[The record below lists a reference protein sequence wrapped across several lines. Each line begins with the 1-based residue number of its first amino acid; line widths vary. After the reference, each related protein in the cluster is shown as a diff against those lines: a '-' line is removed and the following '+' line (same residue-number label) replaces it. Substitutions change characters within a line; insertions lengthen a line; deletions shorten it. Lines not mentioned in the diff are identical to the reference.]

1 MTQLLSTTTAVG
13 PGDGDLIS
21 AVRAGDVVAYGV
33 LFERHVEAARRLAA
47 HLAAPSETDDLVSD
61 AFARVLDVLQ
71 RGGGPDL
78 AFRAYLLT
86 SLRRLHIDRLRALN
100 RTRPVEDP
108 TAFDTGVPFE
118 DPAVAEFENTAAA
131 KAFASLPERWQM
143 VLWHTEVEQLRPQQ
157 IAPLLGVSAN
167 SVAALA
173 YRAREGLRQA
183 YVSMHANSC
192 PEQECT
198 RLRGTLGSF
207 VRRGTSPRDTSAA
220 EAHLARCPPCA
231 AVHAELLEVNS
242 HLGAWLAPALLGV
255 AGPGYLVIPGSLT
268 SLSAVGLALT
278 GRVKDAVAH
287 PAAAAGSALVAI
299 AAATSLGFALIGTP
313 FTGDVPN
320 ATTDGPFTSESGA
333 GSNGARTLAEPAD
346 AVDPEDAEVSEASEQ
361 DSPTDGDD
369 PARLTLDFQS
379 TSATD
384 AATPPTNTT
393 IGGQAFPNP
402 TQVIPDTGPAGPT
415 TATTTDAPDVPGTGS
430 SAAPEPVDI
439 SLRSSRGTSTL
450 TTQGVRLDVVGLPR
464 GRTATLVITEEVG
477 RGRQVVADERCEP
490 TSAGAKCS
498 VSSRPDSFQVTLS
511 RIECSTYFVQVLLDE
526 GTDPSPG
533 NNSTQVRLGD
543 PAIVC
548 LTTGLLDITLKG
560 ERRVSVRP

>member
-1 MTQLLSTTTAVG
+1 MTQLLSTPTAVG
-13 PGDGDLIS
+13 PGDADLIS

-100 RTRPVEDP
+100 RTRPVEDL

-157 IAPLLGVSAN
+157 IAPLLGISAN

-183 YVSMHANSC
+183 YLSMHANSC
-192 PEQECT
+192 PDPECT

-207 VRRGTSPRDTSAA
+207 VRRGTSRRDTAA
-220 EAHLARCPPCA
+220 AQAHLARCTPCA
-231 AVHAELLEVNS
+231 AIHAELLEVNS
-242 HLGAWLAPALLGV
+242 RLGAWLAPALLGV
-255 AGPGYLVIPGSLT
+255 AGHGYLVTPGSLT
-268 SLSAVGLALT
+268 GLSAAGLALT

-287 PAAAAGSALVAI
+287 PAAAAGSVLVA
-299 AAATSLGFALIGTP
+299 AAVAASLGFALIGTP
-313 FTGDVPN
+313 FTDDGSN
-320 ATTDGPFTSESGA
+320 ATTGGPSTSQSGA
-333 GSNGARTLAEPAD
+333 GSNGAQPLAEPTD
-346 AVDPEDAEVSEASEQ
+346 AVDPEDAAVSEASEQ
-361 DSPTDGDD
+361 DPATDVDD
-369 PARLTLDFQS
+369 PAGLTLDFRS
-379 TSATD
+379 PSAAD
-384 AATPPTNTT
+384 GAVSPTNTT
-393 IGGQAFPNP
+393 ISGPAFPNP
-402 TQVIPDTGPAGPT
+402 TQVIPDTGPAGP
-415 TATTTDAPDVPGTGS
+415 ADSTTTDAPGGPATGP

-439 SLRSSRGTSTL
+439 SLRASRGTSTL

-477 RGRQVVADERCEP
+477 RGRQVVSDGRCEP
-490 TSAGAKCS
+490 TSAGARCS
-498 VSSRPDSFQVTLS
+498 VSSQPDPFLVSLS

-533 NNSTQVRLGD
+533 NNSTRVRLGD
-543 PAIVC
+543 PAIAC
-548 LTTGLLDITLKG
+548 LTTGLLDVTLKG

>member
-13 PGDGDLIS
+13 PGDADLIS

-33 LFERHVEAARRLAA
+33 LFERHVGAARRLAA

-61 AFARVLDVLQ
+61 AFAKVLDVLQ

-100 RTRPVEDP
+100 RTRPVEDL

-131 KAFASLPERWQM
+131 EAFASLPERWQM

-192 PEQECT
+192 SDQECT
-198 RLRGTLGSF
+198 RVRRTLGSF
-207 VRRGTSPRDTSAA
+207 IRRGTSRRDTAVA

-231 AVHAELLEVNS
+231 AIHAELLEVNS
-242 HLGAWLAPALLGV
+242 RLGAWLAPALLGV
-255 AGPGYLVIPGSLT
+255 AGHGYLVTPGSLT
-268 SLSAVGLALT
+268 GLSVAGLALT
-278 GRVKDAVAH
+278 GRVKDAVAR
-287 PAAAAGSALVAI
+287 PAAAAGSVLVA
-299 AAATSLGFALIGTP
+299 AAAAASLGFALIGTP
-313 FTGDVPN
+313 FTDDGSN
-320 ATTDGPFTSESGA
+320 ATKGGPSTSESGA
-333 GSNGARTLAEPAD
+333 GSNGTRAPTEPAD
-346 AVDPEDAEVSEASEQ
+346 GVDPEDAAVSEASEQ
-361 DSPTDGDD
+361 VPPTDVDD

-379 TSATD
+379 PPATD
-384 AATPPTNTT
+384 GAAFPTNTA
-393 IGGQAFPNP
+393 ISGPAFPNP
-402 TQVIPDTGPAGPT
+402 IEVIPDTGPAGPT
-415 TATTTDAPDVPGTGS
+415 TTDASGDPTTGA
-430 SAAPEPVDI
+430 SAAPDPVDI
-439 SLRSSRGTSTL
+439 SLRASRGPSTL

-477 RGRQVVADERCEP
+477 RGRQVVSDGRCEP

-498 VSSRPDSFQVTLS
+498 VSSQPDPFHVTLS
-511 RIECSTYFVQVLLDE
+511 RTECSTYFVQVLLDE
-526 GTDPSPG
+526 GTDPSPD
-533 NNSTQVRLGD
+533 NNSTRVKLGD
-543 PAIVC
+543 PAIAC
-548 LTTGLLDITLKG
+548 LTTGLLDVTLKG
-560 ERRVSVRP
+560 ERRASVRP